1 MIFIEESIGCLM
13 DTKLY
18 LSGLN
23 PAEYQQSIS
32 LLSNSTIGQH
42 TRHFI
47 EFYQCLL
54 TQVKTGIINYDL
66 RVRDKQIEVNPTF
79 ALGIVD
85 EIINELSKLNI
96 NQTLILQTD
105 FDQYAKVNTNLA
117 REILYNLEH
126 CIHHLAIIKIGLK
139 IIKPGFQLPENFG
152 VAASTV
158 KFKNQQIRV

>member
-54 TQVKTGIINYDL
+54 KQVKTGIINYDL
-66 RVRDKQIEVNPTF
+66 RARDKQIEVNPTF

>member
-1 MIFIEESIGCLM
+1 MIFIEESIVCLM

-18 LSGLN
+18 LSALN
-23 PAEYQQSIS
+23 PDEYQQSIR

-66 RVRDKQIEVNPTF
+66 RGRDKQIEVNPTF
-79 ALGIVD
+79 ALGIVN
-85 EIINELSKLNI
+85 EIIYELPKLNL

-105 FDQYAKVNTNLA
+105 FNRYAKVNTNIE

-126 CIHHLAIIKIGLK
+126 CIHHLAIVKIGLK
-139 IIKPGFQLPENFG
+139 IIKPNFQLPENFG
-152 VAASTV
+152 IAASTV
-158 KFKNQQIRV
+158 KFQNQRIKI